1 MPARDRHTQATA
13 ASLHSDDHCKM
24 GGSLSWFNFRELG
37 GLLSAATENER
48 LLKELGMLSAE
59 NKGFKLGFLG
69 IKKGPNHFDLR
80 RFLVC
85 RGGKKVFFKGKVFSI

>member
-59 NKGFKLGFLG
+59 NKGFTSGLLGDQERPKPL
-69 IKKGPNHFDLR
+69 
-80 RFLVC
+80 
-85 RGGKKVFFKGKVFSI
+85 